1 MSELTN
7 TTAEPV
13 ALSAQV
19 ALTTKSQRVMA
30 DIKADLQARVALLW
44 IVTKEESR
52 AERYIAQAANAAAYQ
67 CRTWDIAQGPCELSG
82 KPLQLTQTNDP
93 SEMLGVILAKSRQT
107 MRDGDSDRNVW
118 IMRDLPV
125 WLEGMPGAAVLRA
138 VRNIALA
145 RPRMAQNTAQA
156 IVVISPSGKVP
167 DELSDHA
174 TVIDWPLPDKAEIA
188 AILEAAIATN
198 INKLPELADL
208 TNGKRDAAIDAALGL
223 SEADTQNAYST
234 SLVKRRTIDALLVAS
249 EKKRVIG
256 KERIM
261 EWYDP
266 IPGGLESVGGL
277 ENLKAWLLT
286 IADAW
291 SDKARKY
298 GLKPRKGCMLVGV
311 PGCGKSLTA
320 KAIATALGIP
330 LIRLDLGALKS
341 KFVGESEQNIRK
353 AFRVIEAIG
362 RCVVWLDEIEKAL
375 AGATDGSADG
385 GVSTDALGSV
395 LTWMQ
400 ERQGEAFVIATAN
413 DVSKLPP
420 ELMRKGRFDEIFFV
434 DLPTVAERKSILQA
448 SLRTNGR
455 DANGLDLDRVASA
468 CFRDAA
474 QFGFTGSEVAELI
487 PTAMYAAYADNARA
501 ITTADLLT
509 AAEQTVPLSKTSAER
524 IAGLRQWAVGK
535 ARPAT
540 AAEVVTAQQLSG
552 VEI

>member
-1 MSELTN
+1 MDDII
-7 TTAEPV
+7 A
-13 ALSAQV
+13 AL
-19 ALTTKSQRVMA
+19 R
-30 DIKADLQARVALLW
+30 ARCPLLW
-44 IVTKEESR
+44 VVTKEEPR
-52 AERYIAQAANAAAYQ
+52 AERYIAQAANAAAYV
-67 CRTWDIAQGPCELSG
+67 CRTWDIAQGAAEYPSG
-82 KPLQLTQTNDP
+82 KPMNLTQTNDAG
-93 SEMLGVILAKSRQT
+93 ELLGVILSKSRQT
-107 MRDGDSDRNVW
+107 LSGDNADRNVW

-125 WLEGMPGAAVLRA
+125 WLEGMPGASVMRA

-145 RPRMAQNTAQA
+145 RPRMNQNVAQA
-156 IVVISPSGKVP
+156 IIVISPSGKVP
-167 DELSDHA
+167 DELSGHA
-174 TVIDWPLPDKAEIA
+174 TVIDWPLPDKLEIA
-188 AILEAAIATN
+188 ALLDATIASN
-198 INKLPELADL
+198 INKLPSLADDL
-208 TNGKRDAAIDAALGL
+208 TNGKREAAIDAALGL
-223 SEADTQNAYST
+223 SEEETAAAYST
-234 SLVKRRTIDALLVAS
+234 SLVKLRTIDALAVAK
-249 EKKRVIG
+249 EKKRVIA
-256 KERIM
+256 KERVM
-261 EWYDP
+261 EWHDP
-266 IPGGLESVGGL
+266 IPGGLSSVGGL
-277 ENLKAWLLT
+277 ENLKTWLLT

-291 SDKARKY
+291 SEKARKY
-298 GLKPRKGCMLVGV
+298 GLKPRKGCLLVGV

-420 ELMRKGRFDEIFFV
+420 ELMRKGRFDEVFFV

-455 DANGLDLDRVASA
+455 SADSLDLDRVAAS
-468 CFRDAA
+468 CFRDSFT
-474 QFGFTGSEVAELI
+474 FGFTGSEVSELV
-487 PTAMYAAYADNARA
+487 PTAMYAAYADGVRD
-501 ITTADLLT
+501 ITTADLLK
-509 AAEQTVPLSKTSAER
+509 AASETVPLSKTASEK
-524 IAGLRQWAVGK
+524 ISNLRQWAVGK

-540 AAEVVTAQQLSG
+540 AAESEKTLELTG
-552 VEI
+552 VEL

>member
-1 MSELTN
+1 
-7 TTAEPV
+7 
-13 ALSAQV
+13 
-19 ALTTKSQRVMA
+19 MA
-30 DIKADLQARVALLW
+30 DIKAALQARIALLW
-44 IVTKEESR
+44 VVTKEESR

-82 KPLQLTQTNDP
+82 KPLQLTQSNDP
-93 SEMLGVILAKSRQT
+93 SEMLGVILNKSRQT

-125 WLEGMPGAAVLRA
+125 WLEGMPGASVLRA

-174 TVIDWPLPDKAEIA
+174 TVIDWPLPDKIEIA
-188 AILEAAIATN
+188 AILDAAIATN
-198 INKLPELADL
+198 VNKLPELANL
-208 TNGKRDAAIDAALGL
+208 TNGKRDAAVDAALGL

-234 SLVKRRTIDALLVAS
+234 SLVKCRTIDALLVAS
-249 EKKRVIG
+249 EKKRVIS

-266 IPGGLESVGGL
+266 IAGGLDSVGGL

-291 SDKARKY
+291 SEKARRY

-362 RCVVWLDEIEKAL
+362 RCVVWLDEVEKAL

-420 ELMRKGRFDEIFFV
+420 ELMRKGRFDEVFFV
-434 DLPTVAERKSILQA
+434 DLPTVSERKSILQA

-455 DANGLDLDRVASA
+455 AADGLDLDRVASA

-474 QFGFTGSEVAELI
+474 QYGFTGSEVAELI

-501 ITTADLLT
+501 ITTADLLA
-509 AAEQTVPLSKTSAER
+509 AAEQTVPLAKTASDK
-524 IAGLRQWAVGK
+524 IAGLRQWAIGK
-535 ARPAT
+535 ARLAT
-540 AAEVVTAQQLSG
+540 AAEQVTAQQLSG

>member
-1 MSELTN
+1 M
-7 TTAEPV
+7 TTDAV
-13 ALSAQV
+13 NISAQV

-30 DIKADLQARVALLW
+30 DIKAALQARIAVIW
-44 IVTKEESR
+44 VVTKEEPR

-67 CRTWDIAQGPCELSG
+67 CRTWDIAQGPCDMSG
-82 KPLQLTQTNDP
+82 KPLQLTQSNDP
-93 SEMLGVILAKSRQT
+93 SEMLGVILNKSRQT
-107 MRDGDSDRNVW
+107 MREGDSDRNVW

-125 WLEGMPGAAVLRA
+125 WFDGMPGASVLRA

-156 IVVISPSGKVP
+156 LVIISPSGKVP

-174 TVIDWPLPDKAEIA
+174 TVIDWPLPDKAEIS
-188 AILEAAIATN
+188 AILDAAIATN
-198 INKLPELADL
+198 VNKLPELAQL

-234 SLVKRRTIDALLVAS
+234 SLVKCRTIDALLVAS
-249 EKKRVIG
+249 EKKRVIS

-266 IPGGLESVGGL
+266 IAGGLDSVGGL
-277 ENLKAWLLT
+277 ENLKSWLLT

-291 SDKARKY
+291 TDKARKY

-341 KFVGESEQNIRK
+341 KLVGESEQNIRK

-362 RCVVWLDEIEKAL
+362 RCVVWLDEVEKAL

-385 GVSTDALGSV
+385 GVSADALGSV
-395 LTWMQ
+395 LTWMN
-400 ERQGEAFVIATAN
+400 ERSGEAFVIATAN

-434 DLPTVAERKSILQA
+434 DLPTTAERKQILQA

-455 DANGLDLDRVASA
+455 DADGLDLDRVASA

-474 QFGFTGSEVAELI
+474 QFGFTGSEVAELV
-487 PTAMYAAYADNARA
+487 PSAMYAAYADNARA
-501 ITTADLLT
+501 ITTADLLA

-540 AAEVVTAQQLSG
+540 KAEQVTAQQLSG

>member
-1 MSELTN
+1 MSDLST
-7 TTAEPV
+7 TATAEPV

-19 ALTTKSQRVMA
+19 VLTTKSQRVMA
-30 DIKADLQARVALLW
+30 DIKAALQARIAVLW
-44 IVTKEESR
+44 IVTKEEPR

-67 CRTWDIAQGPCELSG
+67 CRTWDIAQGPCDMSG
-82 KPLQLTQTNDP
+82 KPMQLTETNDP
-93 SEMLGVILAKSRQT
+93 SEMLRVVLNKSRQT

-125 WLEGMPGAAVLRA
+125 WFEGMPGAAVLRA

-156 IVVISPSGKVP
+156 LVIISPSGKVP

-174 TVIDWPLPDKAEIA
+174 TVIDWPLPDKAEISAILDA
-188 AILEAAIATN
+188 AIVTN
-198 INKLPELADL
+198 VNKLPELAQL

-234 SLVKRRTIDALLVAS
+234 SLVKCRTIDALLVAS
-249 EKKRVIG
+249 EKKRVIS

-266 IPGGLESVGGL
+266 IPGGLSSVGGL
-277 ENLKAWLLT
+277 ENLKAWSLT

-291 SDKARKY
+291 TEKARKY
-298 GLKPRKGCMLVGV
+298 GLKPRKGALLVGV

-341 KFVGESEQNIRK
+341 KFVGSKEENIRK
-353 AFRVIEAIG
+353 ALKVIEAIG

-375 AGATDGSADG
+375 AGATDGGADG
-385 GVSTDALGSV
+385 GVSQDMLGSM

-400 ERQGEAFVIATAN
+400 ERSGEAFVIATAN

-420 ELMRKGRFDEIFFV
+420 ELMRKGRFDEVWFV
-434 DLPTVAERKSILQA
+434 DLPTVLERKQILQA

-455 DANGLDLDRVASA
+455 AADGLDLDRVAAA
-468 CFRDAA
+468 CFRDSF
-474 QFGFTGSEVAELI
+474 QFGFTGSEVAELV
-487 PTAMYAAYADNARA
+487 PTAMYAAYAENARA
-501 ITTADLLT
+501 ITTAD
-509 AAEQTVPLSKTSAER
+509 
-524 IAGLRQWAVGK
+524 
-535 ARPAT
+535 
-540 AAEVVTAQQLSG
+540 
-552 VEI
+552 